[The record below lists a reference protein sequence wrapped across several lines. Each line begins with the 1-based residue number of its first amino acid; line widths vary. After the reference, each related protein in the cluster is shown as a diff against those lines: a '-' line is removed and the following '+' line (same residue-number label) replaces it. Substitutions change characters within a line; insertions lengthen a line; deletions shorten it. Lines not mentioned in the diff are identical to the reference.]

1 VGAESL
7 ENRNNFGDFC
17 SFWVVDERENQCL
30 TLFGLWGRAC
40 NIKGQFF
47 LKIYLAAI
55 FLKDILANQTV
66 TTRSK
71 KTLDLVSQI

>member
-7 ENRNNFGDFC
+7 EIENNFGDFC

-30 TLFGLWGRAC
+30 TLFGLWGHAC

-47 LKIYLAAI
+47 LKIYWQQF
-55 FLKDILANQTV
+55 FLKIYW
-66 TTRSK
+66 
-71 KTLDLVSQI
+71 QIRL